1 MADPSLLRFKSF
13 IQTHQSF
20 SEETW
25 LLLSSIL
32 EFHAVRKSTIIVAE
46 GQVCRFIDY
55 IDYGSLRSY
64 HNNDGEEVT
73 TGMHLE
79 GICVTNMA
87 SLSKGEPSKLT
98 IEANEDS
105 GLVRLHKD
113 RLIALYQQSSEL
125 QSIGRAVLESM
136 VVEEN
141 SYKEMYALYTP
152 EERYQ
157 FLTTRTPALT
167 LRFSLQHIAS
177 FLGIRRETLSRIRS
191 KAARS

>member
-1 MADPSLLRFKSF
+1 MANVSLLRFKSF
-13 IQTHQSF
+13 IEKHQPF

-25 LLLSSIL
+25 ALLSSIL
-32 EFHAVRKSTIIVAE
+32 EFHSVRKSTIVVAE

-64 HNNDGEEVT
+64 YNNDGEEVT

-79 GICVTNMA
+79 GVCVTNMA
-87 SLSKGEPSKLT
+87 SLSKEQPSKLI

-105 GLVRLHKD
+105 RLVRLYKD
-113 RLIALYQQSSEL
+113 RLIGLYQQSSEL
-125 QSIGRAVLESM
+125 QSIGRAVLEAM

-141 SYKEMYALYTP
+141 SYKEMYALYSP
-152 EERYQ
+152 EERYH
-157 FLTTRTPALT
+157 FLTTRTPVLP

-191 KAARS
+191 KSR